1 MPFFDMPEG
10 VCDDLKIDLRFSVL
24 TVDKHLLA
32 QRPRRKIT
40 KSNAEVA
47 MYTEK
52 EQERSKKALESV
64 RYCTNMR
71 YLSIP
76 IIDDIL
82 LQVLDHTDAASSK
95 RSSKWRQK
103 NRNAEK
109 QKAHGQM
116 LEREASSTPIPTPP
130 ITTPA
135 GNNV

>member
-24 TVDKHLLA
+24 IVDKHVLA

-64 RYCTNMR
+64 RYCTNML

-76 IIDDIL
+76 
-82 LQVLDHTDAASSK
+82 
-95 RSSKWRQK
+95 
-103 NRNAEK
+103 
-109 QKAHGQM
+109 
-116 LEREASSTPIPTPP
+116 
-130 ITTPA
+130 
-135 GNNV
+135 